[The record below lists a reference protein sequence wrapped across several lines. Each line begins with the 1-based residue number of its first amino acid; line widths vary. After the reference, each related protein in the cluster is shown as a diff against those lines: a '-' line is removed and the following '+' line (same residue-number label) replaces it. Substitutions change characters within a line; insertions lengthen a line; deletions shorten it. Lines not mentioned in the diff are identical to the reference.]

1 MADEQDITTEQE
13 SDSQAQAEQPE
24 QQETANGT
32 DPETTEAPEKV
43 FTSAQVEEMI
53 RDRLER
59 QERKAAQAAEKAA
72 EEAKRKAAEE
82 QGEFKTLYEDTQAQ
96 LAEAQK
102 QLAEMER
109 ASMRREAVD
118 QTGLPAALADR
129 LQGETLDEMVEDA
142 KTLLAAM
149 PKQQPATNINGTAR
163 GTTKAVPSDHEIQEQ
178 AAVLGVDWK
187 LLKQQYVGG

>member
-13 SDSQAQAEQPE
+13 SEAQAEQPDV
-24 QQETANGT
+24 QEPANGT
-32 DPETTEAPEKV
+32 DPETTETPEKT
-43 FTSAQVEEMI
+43 FTAAQVEAMI
-53 RDRLER
+53 RERMER
-59 QERKAAQAAEKAA
+59 QERKAARVAEQAA

-82 QGEFKTLYEDTQAQ
+82 QGEFKTLYEDTQEQ

-102 QLAEMER
+102 RLAEMER

-118 QTGLPAALADR
+118 KTGLPAALADR
-129 LQGETLDEMVEDA
+129 LQGDTLEEMVEDA

-163 GTTKAVPSDHEIQEQ
+163 GTTKSVPSDHEIQEQ

-187 LLKQQYVGG
+187 LLKQQYAGG